1 MEPVLVGQ
9 YNTLKVSRKVDFG
22 FYLDNGEDGI
32 LLPTR
37 FAPKGLK
44 IGDELTVFVYHD
56 SDNRLI
62 ATTQKA
68 KACVGEIVKMK
79 AVAVTRQGAFLDW
92 GLMKDL
98 FVPASK
104 QLGGMREGGEYLVK
118 LYIDEMTGRVAA
130 TEKLE
135 QLLSNDTLTVKELD
149 QVDLLVYRKSELG
162 YVVIINNLHSGII
175 HTSEIF
181 TEIEIG
187 DRLKGFVKKILP
199 GNKIDVVLGKPGFQ
213 KVEDEAGKV
222 LRLLEENNGYL
233 PYNDK
238 SAPEDIY
245 DFFGMSKKTFK
256 MTTGNLYKQ
265 RKIEFTQTG
274 IKLLVDE
281 S

>member
-199 GNKIDVVLGKPGFQ
+199 GNKIDVMLGKPGFQ

>member
-1 MEPVLVGQ
+1 MEPVLVGR

-22 FYLDNGEDGI
+22 FYLEDGDEGI

-37 FAPKGLK
+37 FVPKGLR
-44 IGDELTVFVYHD
+44 IGDEINVFVYHD

-68 KACVGEIVKMK
+68 KACVGEIAKMK

-130 TEKLE
+130 TEKIE

-162 YVVIINNLHSGII
+162 YVVIINNLHTGIL
-175 HTSEIF
+175 HSNEIF
-181 TEIEIG
+181 QELEIG
-187 DRLKGFVKKILP
+187 EKLTGFVKTILI
-199 GNKIDVVLGKPGFQ
+199 GNKIDVIIGKPGFQ
-213 KVEDEAGKV
+213 KVEDEGAKI
-222 LRLLEENNGYL
+222 LRLLQENDGYL
-233 PYNDK
+233 PYHDK
-238 SAPEDIY
+238 SAPEEVY
-245 DFFGMSKKTFK
+245 AFFGMSKKTFK
-256 MTTGNLYKQ
+256 MTTGSLYKQ
-265 RKIEFTQTG
+265 RKIEFTHTG
-274 IKLLVDE
+274 IKLIED
-281 S
+281 